1 METPWFWGFQISFVR
16 IGHSINR
23 ALHQPGSK
31 IRYYSKKSEKYQ
43 HIKKNQKTLLF
54 IVNNCKK
61 YHISQYI
68 RATIITGQ
76 ICIDL
81 I

>member
-1 METPWFWGFQISFVR
+1 LGTPSTGPFISQGPKLG
-16 IGHSINR
+16 IIPKNQKNIN
-23 ALHQPGSK
+23 
-31 IRYYSKKSEKYQ
+31 ISKK
-43 HIKKNQKTLLF
+43 IKKTLLF